1 MLGLCGKSP
10 ATEGQ
15 VAKHQLGSC
24 WKPEFSSKPLLRLF
38 SNQCPS
44 LPREISAGA
53 AGLEPLLA
61 LCQHHEIKEK
71 LDNTQVFPNNFFSI
85 LREER
90 GEGQD
95 WRPAKLPRK
104 SEPKELGDSSH
115 HTQSA
120 VHWPQA
126 SPWHAEN

>member
-10 ATEGQ
+10 AAEGQ
-15 VAKHQLGSC
+15 VAKHQLG
-24 WKPEFSSKPLLRLF
+24 RLEARVF
-38 SNQCPS
+38 FQASATLIFKSVPFPS
-44 LPREISAGA
+44 QREIPAGA

-90 GEGQD
+90 GERDRIGD
-95 WRPAKLPRK
+95 LPSFPGSQNLK
-104 SEPKELGDSSH
+104 SWESLLT
-115 HTQSA
+115 TQSA

-126 SPWHAEN
+126 RPGHAGN